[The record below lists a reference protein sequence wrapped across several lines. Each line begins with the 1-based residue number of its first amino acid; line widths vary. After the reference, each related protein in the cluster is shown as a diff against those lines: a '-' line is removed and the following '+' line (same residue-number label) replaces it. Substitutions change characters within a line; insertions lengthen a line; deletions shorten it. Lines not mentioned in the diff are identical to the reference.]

1 LDVIEDIITTAER
14 TFTDEEPSDPKVRI
28 RAISS
33 IRKCSHSLKNTNG
46 FMLMTINRC
55 IDYTKIHK
63 GMRLMPRHETV
74 NVMEAL
80 KMPLECMK
88 NIQERIL
95 IVLNPIPRT
104 VCSHIITDKQWLQEN
119 VLCLLSNAVKYSS
132 EGVVDITVDVVDN
145 ESVRKEKVEGNDAND
160 TSQDIK
166 QESSAKS
173 QSADAA
179 PEAMEKW
186 FLRVDVQDMGI
197 GN

>member
-1 LDVIEDIITTAER
+1 
-14 TFTDEEPSDPKVRI
+14 
-28 RAISS
+28 
-33 IRKCSHSLKNTNG
+33 
-46 FMLMTINRC
+46 
-55 IDYTKIHK
+55 
-63 GMRLMPRHETV
+63 MPRHETV